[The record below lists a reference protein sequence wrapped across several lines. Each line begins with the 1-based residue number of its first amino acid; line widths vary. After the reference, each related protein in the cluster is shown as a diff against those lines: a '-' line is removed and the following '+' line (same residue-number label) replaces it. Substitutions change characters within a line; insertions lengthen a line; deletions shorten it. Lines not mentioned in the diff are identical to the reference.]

1 VTTSSERVYIEIQRQ
16 IINGDL
22 QMGARLGEVEL
33 AESLETSRTPIR
45 EALRRL
51 AADGLV
57 EIQSNRGARVASWT
71 SKDVNEIFVLR
82 ALLEGHGASMA
93 ASRITDGELAHLEEL
108 HAEMDRLIPEREGPA
123 VGTLNT
129 IHRQFHEAIL
139 DAAHS
144 PRLTNLV
151 SAVVQM
157 PLTQRTFRR
166 YTEEGIRRSRIHHR
180 ELLSALRAHDP
191 DWAAAVM
198 HAHLHSARMEVLSWP
213 ATTEADA
220 NAESNDRWIADWT
233 TER

>member
-1 VTTSSERVYIEIQRQ
+1 LTTSSERAYIEIQRQ
-16 IINGDL
+16 IINGEL
-22 QMGARLGEVEL
+22 PMGAHLGEVEL

-82 ALLEGHGASMA
+82 ALLEGHGASLA
-93 ASRITDGELAHLEEL
+93 AARITDDELEHLEEL
-108 HAEMDRLIPEREGPA
+108 YAEMDRLLPERDGPG
-123 VGTLNT
+123 VGRLNT
-129 IHRQFHEAIL
+129 VHREFHEGIL
-139 DAAHS
+139 EAAHS

-157 PLTQRTFRR
+157 PLIQRTFRR

-180 ELLSALRAHDP
+180 ELLSALRARDP

-220 NAESNDRWIADWT
+220 KAADGDDR
-233 TER
+233 

>member
-1 VTTSSERVYIEIQRQ
+1 VTTSSERAYIEIQRQ

-22 QMGARLGEVEL
+22 PMGARLGEVEL
-33 AESLETSRTPIR
+33 AESLEASRTPIR

-51 AADGLV
+51 VADGLV

-82 ALLEGHGASMA
+82 ALLEGHGASLA
-93 ASRITDGELAHLEEL
+93 AARITDQELAHLEEL
-108 HAEMDRLIPEREGPA
+108 CAEMDRLIPEREGPG
-123 VGTLNT
+123 VGRLNT
-129 IHRQFHEAIL
+129 IHREFHDGIL
-139 DAAHS
+139 AAARS

-166 YTEEGIRRSRIHHR
+166 YTEEGIHRSRIHHH
-180 ELLSALRAHDP
+180 ELLSALNAHDQA
-191 DWAAAVM
+191 WAAAVM
-198 HAHLHSARMEVLSWP
+198 HAHLHSARKEVLSWP

-220 NAESNDRWIADWT
+220 KVDRNDG
-233 TER
+233 

>member
-1 VTTSSERVYIEIQRQ
+1 VATSSERAYIEIQRQ

-22 QMGARLGEVEL
+22 QMGAHLGEVEL
-33 AESLETSRTPIR
+33 AEALETSRTPIR

-57 EIQSNRGARVASWT
+57 EVESNRGARVASWT

-82 ALLEGHGASMA
+82 ALLEGHGASLA
-93 ASRITDGELAHLEEL
+93 ASRITDDELEHLEAL

-129 IHRQFHEAIL
+129 IHREFHDGIIE
-139 DAAHS
+139 AAHS

-157 PLTQRTFRR
+157 PLALRTFRR
-166 YTEEGIRRSRIHHR
+166 
-180 ELLSALRAHDP
+180 
-191 DWAAAVM
+191 
-198 HAHLHSARMEVLSWP
+198 
-213 ATTEADA
+213 
-220 NAESNDRWIADWT
+220 
-233 TER
+233 